1 MYVVVRYPKNMKD
14 SPVYGLNVYAKQ
26 HSQREKMIPY
36 LLEQQARHPDC
47 VVVLVKKETA
57 KLMRYTWVDYHRN
70 IGRDITR
77 EDKIKTVKGHVGYEE
92 EEWEE
97 E

>member
-14 SPVYGLNVYAKQ
+14 SPKYGLNVYSKQ
-26 HSQREKMIPY
+26 HSQKEKMIPY
-36 LLEQQARHPDC
+36 LLEQQARHPNC

-57 KLMRYTWVDYHRN
+57 KLMQYTWTDYHRN

-77 EDKIKTVKGHVGYEE
+77 KYKIKTVKGHVTYE